1 MEQLKGFFQNRQ
13 VSTILDVG
21 TGSGNFI
28 AVIKE
33 SIPDAKITGV
43 DPDKDSLNQAASL
56 YPEVIFQ
63 EMVGEGL
70 AFADDSFDVASISMA
85 LHHLPDVSKT
95 LYEMQRVVK
104 SGGWIIVNELFSDKQ
119 NPAQEVHKLIHH
131 FRSKLDRLNG
141 VCHNET
147 FTKCEILDRT
157 EAAGLQI
164 LLHFE
169 NRKPSAQLTTN
180 NIVERISK
188 LKYMVDAIKDKAEY
202 PEFVKEI
209 QLIEQNFA
217 KYGFEMATRVVIVAQ
232 VK

>member
-1 MEQLKGFFQNRQ
+1 
-13 VSTILDVG
+13 
-21 TGSGNFI
+21 
-28 AVIKE
+28 
-33 SIPDAKITGV
+33 
-43 DPDKDSLNQAASL
+43 
-56 YPEVIFQ
+56 
-63 EMVGEGL
+63 
-70 AFADDSFDVASISMA
+70 MA

-147 FTKCEILDRT
+147 FTKREILDRT